1 MERHLTT
8 STGSIDTRNE
18 GARKLIVMRADTACE
33 GSAAFDSNA
42 RAWPTRNQP
51 DPLSESVSIWMH
63 TLILTGE
70 LTLHSAHTLE
80 VEIERLFETGVTAI
94 TLDLR
99 QLTFIDPIGV
109 AVIALRCRLCQR
121 RGYGFDLIPGG
132 RMIQRAFEQ
141 AGVVGLLPFKDQYVL
156 AGEDAAEDQGAGD
169 AGIEIGSLLTVASV
183 GGGDR

>member
-51 DPLSESVSIWMH
+51 DPLSESVSVWMH

-70 LTLHSAHTLE
+70 LTHRSAHTLE
-80 VEIERLFETGVTAI
+80 VEVERLFEDGVTAI
-94 TLDLR
+94 ALDLR
-99 QLTFIDPIGV
+99 QLTHIDPTGV
-109 AVIALRCRLCQR
+109 AVIAFRCRLCKRQ
-121 RGYGFDLIPGG
+121 GNSIVLVPGPELI
-132 RMIQRAFEQ
+132 QQAFVE
-141 AGVVGLLPFKDQYVL
+141 AGVIDELPFQEDEL
-156 AGEDAAEDQGAGD
+156 AARRLRVAARGRP
-169 AGIEIGSLLTVASV
+169 GSRAVA
-183 GGGDR
+183 D

>member
-42 RAWPTRNQP
+42 RAWPTRNQL
-51 DPLSESVSIWMH
+51 DPLAESVSIWMH

-70 LTLHSAHTLE
+70 LTRHSAHTLE
-80 VEIERLFETGVTAI
+80 VEIERLFEMGVTAI

-109 AVIALRCRLCQR
+109 AVIVFRCRLCKR
-121 RGYGFDLIPGG
+121 HGHGFVLIAGP
-132 RMIQRAFEQ
+132 RSIQRAFAE
-141 AGVVGLLPFKDQYVL
+141 AGVVEQLPFQ
-156 AGEDAAEDQGAGD
+156 EDEVAARRLRAAARERSAD
-169 AGIEIGSLLTVASV
+169 S
-183 GGGDR
+183 